1 MSTRFVICDKRKPF
15 LKTDRAQRRACPAA
29 IRRLGDDGS
38 NARTIGRMDAI
49 QNPKTM
55 AGSPDADV
63 ATIVA
68 ASVRQSCAWF
78 LRSGVRT
85 FVNR

>member
-1 MSTRFVICDKRKPF
+1 
-15 LKTDRAQRRACPAA
+15 
-29 IRRLGDDGS
+29 
-38 NARTIGRMDAI
+38 MDAI

-68 ASVRQSCAWF
+68 ASVSSSCAWF
-78 LRSGVRT
+78 LRSGLRT

>member
-1 MSTRFVICDKRKPF
+1 
-15 LKTDRAQRRACPAA
+15 CPAA

-49 QNPKTM
+49 QNLKTM

-68 ASVRQSCAWF
+68 ASVPPFCAWF
-78 LRSGVRT
+78 LCSAST
-85 FVNR
+85 LS